1 MMSNEIT
8 ATTNTSVNVAAQT
21 NLLKKPTKTKLL
33 ACSDLK
39 GTSQQFSNKVPRDN
53 SCVYLYI
60 FHIFIDFLVR
70 IGSDHNFRIFFK
82 TTYKRLQ
89 AVRSVAS
96 SGKSYQLPPDKGNTV

>member
-1 MMSNEIT
+1 M
-8 ATTNTSVNVAAQT
+8 
-21 NLLKKPTKTKLL
+21 NLLTEACQKNWL

-89 AVRSVAS
+89 AMRSVAP
-96 SGKSYQLPPDKGNTV
+96 SGKSYQLLPDKGNTV